1 LVYHWYAWDRSEEL
15 RGGGGLGGGGS
26 FWDPPARISLG
37 PFLQNSKDT
46 IKFLSSRT
54 VLAPSLVKLSKGG
67 SVCMAGSQCHARKG
81 VGGRGCKGE
90 HAANQFKLP
99 G

>member
-1 LVYHWYAWDRSEEL
+1 MVE
-15 RGGGGLGGGGS
+15 GGFDFLGHPLQDFS
-26 FWDPPARISLG
+26 G
-37 PFLQNSKDT
+37 PLLQNYKDF
-46 IKFLSSRT
+46 IKFLSLRT
-54 VLAPSLVKLSKGG
+54 VYLAPSLGKLSKGG

>member
-1 LVYHWYAWDRSEEL
+1 MGPI
-15 RGGGGLGGGGS
+15 RGEGGWWVVEGGFEFLGHPLQN
-26 FWDPPARISLG
+26 FFG
-37 PFLQNSKDT
+37 PLLQNSKDT

>member
-1 LVYHWYAWDRSEEL
+1 MGPI
-15 RGGGGLGGGGS
+15 RGGGGWWVVEGGFDFLGHPLQNFS
-26 FWDPPARISLG
+26 G
-37 PFLQNSKDT
+37 PLLQNSKDT
-46 IKFLSSRT
+46 NKFLSSRT
-54 VLAPSLVKLSKGG
+54 VYWHPHWVNRVKGG

-90 HAANQFKLP
+90 HAANQFRLP